1 MPLHKRIHT
10 SSKVKQLRG
19 DPFNFALLNDQLLQ
33 PTTSSGLHAGDGFD
47 KHELYL
53 LRRQKRPRPK
63 ATAKSSR
70 PTLSGLTLI
79 SSAQIYDIPKRER
92 RQGRAKPKHLRQTL
106 RTAGTEHR
114 ASSVDIIISQFMTLT
129 APPREWRDSDES
141 EQGSQSR
148 DESVND
154 QLPDESLIDQ
164 NKQDSNRAGKAGL
177 REPHLPNTD
186 DMLLDFIEVR
196 SSGSVQEIFYTPSP
210 SMRTPHALGK

>member
-1 MPLHKRIHT
+1 
-10 SSKVKQLRG
+10 
-19 DPFNFALLNDQLLQ
+19 
-33 PTTSSGLHAGDGFD
+33 
-47 KHELYL
+47 
-53 LRRQKRPRPK
+53 
-63 ATAKSSR
+63 
-70 PTLSGLTLI
+70 
-79 SSAQIYDIPKRER
+79 
-92 RQGRAKPKHLRQTL
+92 
-106 RTAGTEHR
+106 
-114 ASSVDIIISQFMTLT
+114 MTLT

-186 DMLLDFIEVR
+186 DMLLDFIEVQ

-210 SMRTPHALGK
+210 SMRTSHALGK